1 MASSP
6 TVSSARPSC
15 GHATSASRT
24 TSNGPMVPGKLR
36 SQVNVPF
43 CGSIFSPK
51 LPLKIAVVSVCFI
64 LPGSFSRNGHVLRP
78 RGTWNGSKK
87 LNLVDCSWIIHRSQL
102 YFVLPNFTDHDI
114 HFNQNFSTKPLEASK
129 PKPNETSF
137 PPTPIQGPHP
147 PRSQHPTSTNLQG
160 SFVGFT
166 VRASAKRLRGIP
178 KDSLKLLQNNL
189 ETMEKSQDFG

>member
-114 HFNQNFSTKPLEASK
+114 HFNQNFSTKPLEAS
-129 PKPNETSF
+129 
-137 PPTPIQGPHP
+137 HP

-189 ETMEKSQDFG
+189 ETMEKSQDLG

>member
-24 TSNGPMVPGKLR
+24 TSNRPMVPGKLR

-64 LPGSFSRNGHVLRP
+64 LAGSFSRNGHVLRP
-78 RGTWNGSKK
+78 CGTWNGSKK
-87 LNLVDCSWIIHRSQL
+87 LNLVDCSWIIHRFFPISPTMTSISTRIFRRNHL
-102 YFVLPNFTDHDI
+102 KHRNRNP
-114 HFNQNFSTKPLEASK
+114 TKPRSPQPPSRAPIHPAPSTPPQRISKAAS
-129 PKPNETSF
+129 
-137 PPTPIQGPHP
+137 
-147 PRSQHPTSTNLQG
+147 
-160 SFVGFT
+160 
-166 VRASAKRLRGIP
+166 
-178 KDSLKLLQNNL
+178 
-189 ETMEKSQDFG
+189 